1 MSDKRLFGW
10 RVRCDIP
17 LPDLLDWNGD
27 DRVPDVQFTVG
38 AVQEGRE
45 HWRSFSPAARLGPA
59 GELLLCIPNVAA
71 YLVEGGSRVTIEPF
85 LPITAPDIR
94 AFLLGTVLAT
104 LCFNRGMMPLHASG
118 VATPRGAL
126 LMSGNSGLGKSTL
139 AATLHRCHGFPLIS
153 DDMCALDF
161 QNRETPVL
169 WPAFPRLKLWKDSA
183 QSLQMSTAGAERTRE
198 EFDKF
203 HIPVS
208 AQDFHA
214 DPLPFAALILLNR
227 SLLPTEPQVTRL
239 GGFAALQRR
248 DMVHRWILGEALG
261 HGPLIFRG
269 LTSLVRAV
277 PVLELTRSDD
287 LDAVPELA
295 ARIVALVSTAP

>member
-10 RVRCDIP
+10 RVRSDVP

-27 DRVPDVQFTVG
+27 DREPDVLFTVG

-45 HWRSFSPAARLGPA
+45 TWRSFSPAARLGPA

-85 LPITAPDIR
+85 LPLGAPDIR

-126 LMSGNSGLGKSTL
+126 LVSGNSGLGKSTL
-139 AATLHRCHGFPLIS
+139 AATLHRRYGFPLIS

-169 WPAFPRLKLWKDSA
+169 WPAFPRLKMWSDSA
-183 QSLQMSTAGAERTRE
+183 RSLRISTTGAERTRG

-208 AQDFHA
+208 ARDFHA
-214 DPLPFAALILLNR
+214 DPVPLAALILLNR
-227 SLLPTEPQVTRL
+227 TLLPTEPQVSRL

-248 DMVHRWILGEALG
+248 DMVHRWILGDALG

-269 LTSLVRAV
+269 LASMVRAV
-277 PVLELTRSDD
+277 PVFELTRSDD
-287 LDAVPELA
+287 LDAVPDLA
-295 ARIVALVSTAP
+295 ARIVALVGSVP